1 MAADTYNNFPCNSQ
15 GQLRT
20 PIMGRWVLMA
30 RLATLRRMK
39 SPVLLLIFLLVLAHS
54 TLSWGAS
61 NGNVP
66 RGIIVDI
73 AGPIGPAI
81 SDHVV
86 RTIHR
91 AESEGAAL
99 LVLRMDTPGGLDS
112 AMRDII
118 RAILNADVPV
128 ASYVAPSGARAASAG
143 TYILYASHIAA
154 MAPAT
159 NLGAATPIPVG
170 TPSPPSL
177 PSPGDDGADKTD
189 SPRDPAQRKMVNDAV
204 AYIHSLAERR
214 ERNADWAEKAVR
226 SGVSLTAEKAL
237 ENKVIDIVAADMQ
250 SLLTQIDGRSVE
262 LATGT
267 VTLSTANMSLDLVS
281 PDWRTELLA
290 IITNPSVA
298 YILMMIG
305 IYGLLL
311 EGYNPGAIVPGVTGA
326 ICLLLALFAFQI
338 LPVNFA
344 GLALIALGIAL
355 ILAEAFV
362 PSFGVLGLGGL
373 AAFVFG
379 SIMLMD
385 TGVPGYQVPVAMIA
399 ATATAGA
406 LAIGATVYLLMRARQ
421 RSVVTGSEALIG
433 AHAEAVEDFVA
444 GDGEFSGRVWLA
456 GEQWHAISDRAL
468 TKGQHLQVT
477 DREGLT
483 VTVTPDAQHRNT
495 SPHRNT

>member
-20 PIMGRWVLMA
+20 PIMGRWAQIV
-30 RLATLRRMK
+30 RLTMLRRMN
-39 SPVLLLIFLLVLAHS
+39 SPVLLLISLLVLAHS
-54 TLSWGAS
+54 TLTWGAS
-61 NGNVP
+61 NKNGDVP
-66 RGIIVDI
+66 RGVIVDI

-86 RTIHR
+86 RSIHR

-159 NLGAATPIPVG
+159 NLGAATPIPLG

-177 PSPGDDGADKTD
+177 PSPGDGESDKTD
-189 SPRDPAQRKMVNDAV
+189 PPSDPAQRKMVNDAV
-204 AYIHSLAERR
+204 AYIRSLAERR
-214 ERNADWAEKAVR
+214 DRNADWAEKAVR

-250 SLLTQIDGRSVE
+250 SLLAQIDGRRVE
-262 LATGT
+262 LAKGT
-267 VTLSTANMSLDLVS
+267 VTLSTANMSLDLLS

-406 LAIGATVYLLMRARQ
+406 LAIGATVYLLMRAR
-421 RSVVTGSEALIG
+421 RRAVVTGSEALIG
-433 AHAEAVEDFVA
+433 AHAEAVEDFVT

-456 GEQWHAISDRAL
+456 GEQWHAISDRAV

-483 VTVTPDAQHRNT
+483 VTVALDPQHYN
-495 SPHRNT
+495 S